1 MNYPKLSFT
10 RSLCI
15 SISVIS
21 LVLFSSVS
29 YANAAG
35 QWRDGMHVYEKVCSY
50 CHDIG
55 VGPVLKST
63 EKPVE
68 YIQYIVRNGFRAMPA
83 FRASEINDAELK
95 LLADFIKSAP
105 PN

>member
-1 MNYPKLSFT
+1 MNYPKLDFT

-15 SISVIS
+15 SVTVIS
-21 LVLFSSVS
+21 LLLVPCVS
-29 YANAAG
+29 RANAAG

-55 VGPVLKST
+55 VGPLIKRT
-63 EKPVE
+63 EKPAE
-68 YIQYIVRNGFRAMPA
+68 YIHYIVRNGFRAMPA

-105 PN
+105 LN